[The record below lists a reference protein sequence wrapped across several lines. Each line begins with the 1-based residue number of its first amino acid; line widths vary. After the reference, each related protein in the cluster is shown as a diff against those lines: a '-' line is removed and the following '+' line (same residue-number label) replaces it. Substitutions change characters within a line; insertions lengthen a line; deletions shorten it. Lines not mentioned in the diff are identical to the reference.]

1 MKAFKYCEYERCKN
15 YKKRNLTLCYV
26 HEKKTK
32 STVTLQLFFIIT
44 IIISMCMY
52 LYVEEFNVYVNTI
65 VSDYKQL
72 VNTTV
77 SDYKQLVNIIVSDY
91 KQLVKTGEYDKYAY
105 EIIDSFANNVSDTC
119 IRVYNQLQ
127 KVLD

>member
-1 MKAFKYCEYERCKN
+1 
-15 YKKRNLTLCYV
+15 LL
-26 HEKKTK
+26 
-32 STVTLQLFFIIT
+32 
-44 IIISMCMY
+44 
-52 LYVEEFNVYVNTI
+52 NTI
-65 VSDYKQL
+65 VLDYKQL
-72 VNTTV
+72 LNTIV
-77 SDYKQLVNIIVSDY
+77 LDYKQLLNTIVLDY